1 MNTHVSLFIYLIVG
15 VLGGLAGSKLKLP
28 AGELVG
34 AMLAVL
40 VFKMIAQ
47 KNWGIPSGYSFIV
60 QVLLGVM
67 VGCSFHPGMLKTLAK
82 IGVPL
87 IGSTVALMLTGIVL
101 SLFFSW
107 LGLMEVST
115 AYLSTSPGA
124 MSAIVWLAVENHSN
138 PTVVTSFH
146 FFRVVFIILTAPII
160 LKYLSHF

>member
-1 MNTHVSLFIYLIVG
+1 MNTYLSLSIYLVVG
-15 VLGGLAGSKLKLP
+15 TIGGYLGAKLKLP

-34 AMLAVL
+34 AMLAVVL
-40 VFKMIAQ
+40 FKMMML
-47 KNWGIPSGYSFIV
+47 KSWGIPSGYNFAV

-67 VGCSFHPGMLKTLAK
+67 VGCSFHPGMLKALAK

-87 IGSTVALMLTGIVL
+87 IGSTVVLMLTGIVL
-101 SLFFSW
+101 AIFFSW
-107 LGLMEVST
+107 LGFMDVST

-160 LKYLSHF
+160 LKYLCHL